1 MLQFKSNNPK
11 SKIQNLKSIMVFKTP
26 LAWLQLI
33 QQKGRFMVAVAGMA
47 FIVLLMFVQLGF
59 QDALYSSA
67 TAVHQRLQGDLFL
80 VSSQYKALT
89 SNQSFPRARLYQALG
104 FDSVESVSPMY
115 LEFAK
120 FRNEE
125 TGEKY
130 PIYVIGIEPG
140 KSVIN
145 LPEVEGNID
154 KLKIPDVILFDKDSR
169 PYFGNIPLQFSSSKT
184 DPVMVEVFPFNNSTG
199 YRVRVGGLFKIGP
212 SFGVDGNLIVSDST
226 FLRIFASRPSER
238 IDLGIITLKNGADPE
253 KALNNLRRN
262 LPSDVRVFTKQGF
275 NSYEKEYWAARTP
288 IGFILNLM
296 LTMGSIVG
304 VVIVYQILYSNISSQ
319 FVAYATLKAIGYE
332 NNYLLSVV
340 FQQAIILAILGY
352 LPGFVFSLGLYDF
365 AMNTTKLP
373 IMMTFHN
380 AVIVFFSTIFMCIIS
395 GILAINKLRLADPA
409 DIF

>member
-1 MLQFKSNNPK
+1 
-11 SKIQNLKSIMVFKTP
+11 MVFKTP

-33 QQKGRFMVAVAGMA
+33 QQKGRFTVAVAGMA

-104 FDSVESVSPMY
+104 FDTIESVSPMY

-120 FRNEE
+120 FRNEV

-130 PIYVIGIEPG
+130 PIYVIGVEPG

-145 LPEVEGNID
+145 LPEVEGNMD
-154 KLKIPDVILFDKDSR
+154 KLKIPDVILFDRDSR
-169 PYFGNIPLQFSSSKT
+169 PYFGNIPEQFASDKT
-184 DPVMVEVFPFNNSTG
+184 NPVMVEVFPFNNSTG
-199 YRVRVGGLFKIGP
+199 YRVRVGGLFSIGP

-226 FLRIFASRPSER
+226 FLRIFASRPSDR
-238 IDLGIITLKNGADPE
+238 IDLGVITLKPGADPE
-253 KALNNLRRN
+253 KALKNLRQN
-262 LPSDVRVFTKQGF
+262 LPSDVRVFTKLGF
-275 NSYEKEYWAARTP
+275 NSYEKQYWAARTP

-296 LTMGSIVG
+296 LTMGSVVG

-332 NNYLLSVV
+332 NNYLLTVV
-340 FQQAIILAILGY
+340 LQQAIILAILGY
-352 LPGFVFSLGLYDF
+352 LPGFIFSLGLYDF
-365 AMNTTKLP
+365 AMDTTKLP
-373 IMMTFHN
+373 IMMTFEN
-380 AVIVFFSTIFMCIIS
+380 AVIVFVSTILMCLIS

>member
-1 MLQFKSNNPK
+1 
-11 SKIQNLKSIMVFKTP
+11 MVFKTP

-33 QQKGRFMVAVAGMA
+33 QQKGRFTVAVAGMA

-104 FDSVESVSPMY
+104 FDTIESVSPMY

-120 FRNEE
+120 FRNEV

-130 PIYVIGIEPG
+130 PIYVIGVEPG

-145 LPEVEGNID
+145 LPEVEGNMD
-154 KLKIPDVILFDKDSR
+154 KLKIPDVILFDRDSR
-169 PYFGNIPLQFSSSKT
+169 PYFGDIPLQFSSEKA
-184 DPVMVEVFPFNNSTG
+184 DPVVVEVFPFNNSTG
-199 YRVRVGGLFKIGP
+199 YRVRVGGLFSIGP

-226 FLRIFASRPSER
+226 FLRIFASRPSDR
-238 IDLGIITLKNGADPE
+238 IDLGVITLKAGADPE
-253 KALNNLRRN
+253 KALKNLRQN
-262 LPSDVRVFTKQGF
+262 LPSDVRVFTKLGF
-275 NSYEKEYWAARTP
+275 NSYEKQYWAARTP

-296 LTMGSIVG
+296 LTMGSVVG

-332 NNYLLSVV
+332 NNYLLTVV
-340 FQQAIILAILGY
+340 LQQAIILAILGY
-352 LPGFVFSLGLYDF
+352 LPGFIFSLGLYDF
-365 AMNTTKLP
+365 AMDTTKLP
-373 IMMTFHN
+373 IMMTFQN
-380 AVIVFFSTIFMCIIS
+380 AVIVFVSTILMCLIS

>member
-1 MLQFKSNNPK
+1 
-11 SKIQNLKSIMVFKTP
+11 MVFKTP
-26 LAWLQLI
+26 LAWLQLM
-33 QQKGRFMVAVAGMA
+33 QQKGRFIVAVAGMA
-47 FIVLLMFVQLGF
+47 FIVLLMFIQLGF
-59 QDALYSSA
+59 QDGLYSSA
-67 TAVHQRLQGDLFL
+67 TAVHQRLHGDLFL
-80 VSSQYKALT
+80 VSAQYKALT

-104 FDSVESVSPMY
+104 FDNVESVSPMY

-120 FRNEE
+120 FKNPD

-130 PIYVIGIEPG
+130 PIYVIGVEPG
-140 KSVIN
+140 KSVID

-154 KLKIPDVILFDKDSR
+154 KLKIPDVILFDRDSR
-169 PYFGNIPLQFSSSKT
+169 AYFGDISERYNQGNT
-184 DPVMVEVFPFNNSTG
+184 DQIVEVFPFNDSTG
-199 YRVRVGGLFKIGP
+199 YRVRVGGLFSIGP

-226 FLRIFASRPSER
+226 FLRIFASRPSDR
-238 IDLGIITLKNGADPE
+238 IDLGAIQLKSGADPE
-253 KALNNLRRN
+253 KVAKNLRQN
-262 LPSDVRVFTKQGF
+262 LSSDVRIFTKAGF
-275 NSYEKEYWAARTP
+275 NNYEKQYWAARTP

-332 NNYLLSVV
+332 NNYLLTVV

-352 LPGFVFSLGLYDF
+352 LPGFILSLGLYDF

-380 AVIVFFSTIFMCIIS
+380 ALIVLVSTIFMCIVS
-395 GILAINKLRLADPA
+395 GIFAINKLRLADPA

>member
-1 MLQFKSNNPK
+1 
-11 SKIQNLKSIMVFKTP
+11 MVFRTP

-33 QQKGRFMVAVAGMA
+33 QQKGRFSIAVAGMA

-80 VSSQYKALT
+80 VSAQYKALT
-89 SNQSFPRARLYQALG
+89 SNQSFPRARLYQTLG
-104 FDSVESVSPMY
+104 FDTVESVSPMY

-120 FRNEE
+120 FKNPD

-130 PIYVIGIEPG
+130 PIYVIGVEPG

-154 KLKIPDVILFDKDSR
+154 KLKIPDVILFDRDSR
-169 PYFGNIPLQFSSSKT
+169 PYFGDIPSRFNQGNK
-184 DPVMVEVFPFNNSTG
+184 DQVVEVFPYNDSTG
-199 YRVRVGGLFKIGP
+199 YRVRVGGLFSIGP

-226 FLRIFASRPSER
+226 FLRIIPNRPSDK
-238 IDLGIITLKNGADPE
+238 IDLGVIKLKSGADP
-253 KALNNLRRN
+253 KKVLKNLRQN
-262 LPSDVRVFTKQGF
+262 LSSDVRIFTNKGF

-296 LTMGSIVG
+296 LTMGSVVG

-332 NNYLLSVV
+332 NNYLLTVV

-352 LPGFVFSLGLYDF
+352 IPGFILALGLYDF
-365 AMNTTKLP
+365 AMDTTKLP
-373 IMMTFHN
+373 IMMTFEN
-380 AVIVFFSTIFMCIIS
+380 AVIVFISTIFMCIIS